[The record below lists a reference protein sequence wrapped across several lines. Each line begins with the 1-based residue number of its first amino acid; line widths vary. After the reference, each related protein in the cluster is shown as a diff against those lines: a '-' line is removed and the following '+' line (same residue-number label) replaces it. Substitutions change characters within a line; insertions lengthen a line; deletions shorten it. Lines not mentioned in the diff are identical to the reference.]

1 MWAKGHVD
9 NTVLC
14 GQRDILITEYC
25 VDKGHVDNSFVWAK
39 GHFDNTILCGQRDML
54 ITQYCVGKG
63 TC

>member
-1 MWAKGHVD
+1 VWAEGHVD

-14 GQRDILITEYC
+14 GQRDVLITILCGE
-25 VDKGHVDNSFVWAK
+25 KGRV
-39 GHFDNTILCGQRDML
+39 DNTILCGKSDVL